1 VLAAA
6 LGPKADRSAIL
17 TRFTLRDRL
26 PKPHRPK
33 VRVQPTDPYF
43 RSMLRELRTEQ
54 SEAMADPISAASMV
68 LAVSAQAEKTV
79 RSPLL
84 YAWLTVQALVVLA
97 VIYGLYRLARKL
109 LGVRR
114 SRG

>member
-1 VLAAA
+1 
-6 LGPKADRSAIL
+6 
-17 TRFTLRDRL
+17 
-26 PKPHRPK
+26 
-33 VRVQPTDPYF
+33 
-43 RSMLRELRTEQ
+43 
-54 SEAMADPISAASMV
+54 MV